1 MRLIKEDGTLPLAR
15 KCALAGVSRSSLYYE
30 PKPPDAERLRLRRLV
45 DELYMAFPCC
55 GTQRVGLH
63 LRRQGHGV
71 GRGLART
78 LMAEV
83 CWRTVYPRPRTSRAQ
98 PGHKIYPHL
107 LNDRERIAPG
117 GVICADI
124 THIPMRGG
132 FSYLVAVM
140 DWASRFV
147 LSRELDNTLEAAF
160 CAGALEEALERYGA
174 PPVSNTDQ
182 GVRFTCE
189 AWLRPLLDRG
199 VKISMDG
206 KGRWIDN
213 RFIERLWRSLK
224 YESVYLEELTGGRHA
239 RRVIASWLDHYNHR
253 RPHLALAGRTPAEAY
268 AAGGKTAGLE
278 AAA

>member
-1 MRLIKEDGTLPLAR
+1 MSLIKEDETVPLAR

-30 PKPPDAERLRLRRLV
+30 PRSPDPRRLRLRRLV
-45 DELYMAFPCC
+45 DELYMSFPYY
-55 GTQRVGLH
+55 GTRRVSLH
-63 LRRQGHGV
+63 LRRQGHDV

-83 CWRTVYPRPRTSRAQ
+83 CWRTVYPRPRSSRAR
-98 PGHKIYPHL
+98 PDHKIYPYL
-107 LNDRERIAPG
+107 LNDLERIAPG
-117 GVICADI
+117 EVICADI
-124 THIPMRGG
+124 TYIPMRGG

-140 DWASRFV
+140 DWASRLV
-147 LSRELDNTLEAAF
+147 LSWELDNTLEAGF
-160 CAGALEEALERYGA
+160 CVSALEEALERYGA
-174 PPVSNTDQ
+174 PLISNTDQ
-182 GVRFTCE
+182 GAQFTCE
-189 AWLRPLLDRG
+189 AYLRPLLDRG

-253 RPHLALAGRTPAEAY
+253 RPHLALAGQTPAEAY
-268 AAGGKTAGLE
+268 AAGGKTVGLE